1 MPCWTSLPSPVISTT
16 GHCFCFGSVSS
27 LFLELFLHSSPVAYW
42 APTDLDSSSF
52 SVVSLC
58 LFILFHTI
66 QSRRVCTHLLLREL
80 QNYNLL
86 LNNHQQENVGS
97 HQKKIPCIQ
106 GQRRSPNTM
115 VGGAQLC
122 LIKLHTLQRCSEGTN
137 KTCTPGPVER
147 SSDSHKRL
155 SQTCLRVFECTLWM
169 HESAVPCH
177 GGRGSGC
184 SRPRRFGMWHQSSWR
199 RSPLAP
205 P

>member
-86 LNNHQQENVGS
+86 LNNHQQENVGCNRKKTPHVQQQRISPSKVEGGEKS
-97 HQKKIPCIQ
+97 HLESNPIPTRDT
-106 GQRRSPNTM
+106 RRSQTKPC
-115 VGGAQLC
+115 VHQDPEPP
-122 LIKLHTLQRCSEGTN
+122 QRPANCRAVIQN
-137 KTCTPGPVER
+137 KF
-147 SSDSHKRL
+147 SH
-155 SQTCLRVFECTLWM
+155 C
-169 HESAVPCH
+169 
-177 GGRGSGC
+177 
-184 SRPRRFGMWHQSSWR
+184 
-199 RSPLAP
+199 
-205 P
+205 